1 MSMLENIN
9 EEINRVRELMSLPT
23 HKENVI
29 EGKQQNI
36 PEVDLEEE
44 IMSGIQSGYADSDGA
59 AEYDFHS
66 KGALGHQP
74 ELEDE
79 GFTEPE
85 SNYSKEQKA
94 YDFVSGGPQDS
105 YMDPE
110 EDYGMQLSYEL
121 GEQDSGTESGASE
134 DGGGAGTASMGIWD
148 SGIARGI
155 ANQLANSKWGDSY
168 QPTRGKANPLW

>member
-1 MSMLENIN
+1 MRQNIN
-9 EEINRVRELMSLPT
+9 EEINRVRELMSLPV
-23 HKENVI
+23 HKEKVTENKDVSSS
-29 EGKQQNI
+29 
-36 PEVDLEEE
+36 EVDLEEE
-44 IMSGIQSGYADSDGA
+44 IMSGIQSGYADTDGA
-59 AEYDFHS
+59 EEYNFHS
-66 KGALGHQP
+66 QGALGHQP

-94 YDFVSGGPQDS
+94 YDFISGGPQDS

-110 EDYGMQLSYEL
+110 EDYGMELSYEL
-121 GEQDSGTESGASE
+121 GEQDAGTESGESA

-148 SGIARGI
+148 SGVARGI
-155 ANQLANSKWGDSY
+155 ANQLANTKWGDSY